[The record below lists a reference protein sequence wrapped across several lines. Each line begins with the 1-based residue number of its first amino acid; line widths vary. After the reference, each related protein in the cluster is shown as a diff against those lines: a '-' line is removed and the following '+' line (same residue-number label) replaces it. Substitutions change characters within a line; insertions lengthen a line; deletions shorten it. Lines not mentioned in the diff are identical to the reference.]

1 MLDGVPSNNRARGCC
16 PPRRTTAT
24 VCVGAQVD
32 GQPYGFVHRRMV
44 LTAAHPDVRR
54 LAVLFKGLVY
64 AMLLFILI
72 GAVGIWLRRH
82 RGR

>member
-1 MLDGVPSNNRARGCC
+1 
-16 PPRRTTAT
+16 
-24 VCVGAQVD
+24 
-32 GQPYGFVHRRMV
+32 MV
-44 LTAAHPDVRR
+44 LTAPHRDVRR

-72 GAVGIWLRRH
+72 GAAGIWLRRH